1 MKKSDELRQ
10 IVAKLRKEVMDL
22 QGQEEMDKAAAK
34 AVELNNA
41 MRDLHTQE
49 SVEAADLTKA
59 MQHPSAPEGAPIKSE
74 NMARLRNRV
83 FNKMVFGRPLD
94 AQEREFADAA
104 GTPGLVETTPGK
116 GGYIVPE
123 EQISILREY
132 RRANLA
138 LRSFCGY
145 QTVTSDTG
153 KRPTLSSEKGKL
165 VAFDELNEINQDDLD
180 FGQITYKISSYGDII
195 PVSNELAAD
204 NNINLMEVIG
214 RRFATKSINTE
225 NDKILAKLPSKGTAI
240 TDYKGILNALNTK
253 IDPMQAISAIIL
265 TNQSGFDYLDE
276 LTDTQGRPLLTPSL
290 ADPSMMT
297 LRGKIIVPVSD
308 SILATPTAG
317 IPFYVGAM
325 AEAVAFFDRQQVAI
339 EASSDAGFTK
349 NATYIRAIERFD
361 VEADDAG
368 AMVLL
373 NYKVGA

>member
-10 IVAKLRKEVMDL
+10 IVASLKKEVMEL
-22 QGQEEMDKAAAK
+22 QAKEQMDEAAAK
-34 AVELNNA
+34 AKELNDA
-41 MRDLHTQE
+41 VRDLHTQE
-49 SVEAADLTKA
+49 AVEAADLTKA
-59 MQHPSAPEGAPIKSE
+59 MQHPSAPEGSPIKSE
-74 NMARLRNRV
+74 NIARLRNRV
-83 FNKMVFGRPLD
+83 FNKMVFGRALD

-225 NDKILAKLPSKGTAI
+225 NDKILAKLPTKGSAI

-253 IDPMQAISAIIL
+253 IDPMQAIAAIIL

>member
-41 MRDLHTQE
+41 IRDLHTQE
-49 SVEAADLTKA
+49 AVEAADLAKT
-59 MQHPSAPEGAPIKSE
+59 MLHPSTPEGAPIKSE

-83 FNKMVFGRPLD
+83 FNKMVFGRALD
-94 AQEREFADAA
+94 AQEREFADNA

-240 TDYKGILNALNTK
+240 TDYKGIINALNTK
-253 IDPMQAISAIIL
+253 IDPMQAIAAIIL

-373 NYKVGA
+373 NYKVSA

>member
-41 MRDLHTQE
+41 IRDLKTQE
-49 SVEAADLTKA
+49 AIEAADLAKVV
-59 MQHPSAPEGAPIKSE
+59 QHPSAPEGAPIKSE

-83 FNKMVFGRPLD
+83 FNKMVFGRALD

-240 TDYKGILNALNTK
+240 TDYKGIINALNTK

-373 NYKVGA
+373 NYKVSA